1 MWIALFAVAI
11 AVAVLLSVAGFVMR
25 DRDTIA
31 IKPMRLLSRKASRE
45 IAPAAS
51 SKFDRA
57 VRRLSNMSEMT
68 KRLEADSKALGRQ
81 ESNVRSVFRAC
92 QNCSAD
98 DVCHDWLVR
107 APKSLGHAPAF
118 CPNAK
123 RFAHAGRAQV

>member
-1 MWIALFAVAI
+1 MWIALFALAI
-11 AVAVLLSVAGFVMR
+11 AVAVFLSVTAFVMR

-31 IKPMRLLSRKASRE
+31 IKSMRLLSRRASRK

-51 SKFDRA
+51 PKFERA
-57 VRRLSNMSEMT
+57 ARRLSNMSEMMD
-68 KRLEADSKALGRQ
+68 RLGSDSKALGRR
-81 ESNVRSVFRAC
+81 ELDVRSVFRVC

-123 RFAHAGRAQV
+123 RFAHVGQA